1 MGLIMVEHTKE
12 RAEIPLVMRSCPA
25 AVDLQPE
32 NHQPFTHLYTPLH
45 IFTHLYTSLHI
56 FTLEHIEI

>member
-45 IFTHLYTSLHI
+45 IFTHLYT
-56 FTLEHIEI
+56 